1 MRTDPV
7 GYADRRGGGAADRR
21 GGGIADL
28 HVHSSRSD
36 GTLSPTE
43 LVDYAMEKHLRAFA
57 LTDHDT
63 VDGLEEALSYA
74 ESLRR
79 QYEQDQNTAL
89 ADTVP
94 EIIPG
99 IELSTEYQGR
109 DIHVVGLFIDYQNEE
124 FKDYLRR
131 FVESRD
137 LRNQKMCALLQEAGV
152 EISYEALQAEFPGAV
167 ITRAHYAKYLLN
179 HGYIK
184 NMKEAFARYVGDHC
198 PCYVPREKVTPAE
211 AVELIL
217 KADGIPILAHP
228 ILYGMGDQ
236 ALENL
241 VAELKSV
248 GLMGIEALYSTYT
261 PADERQIRALADK
274 YHLLISGGSDFH
286 GANKPG
292 LDLAVGYGRLHVPFS
307 VLQDIR
313 ATRRNLLFTDMD
325 GTLLLSDST
334 VSPAM
339 HAALDR
345 MTAAGHHLIL
355 SSGRPL
361 PSILEVRTK
370 EHLNYP
376 NMLILSNNG
385 ALVYDCDRQRNILEY
400 RICNADI
407 AHIVAQAEAQGL
419 HIHGYTAS
427 EIVCHGMNTELAFY
441 TRRIHMPLQCVED
454 IAAALPDGCFKLQ
467 AIHLT
472 DKTVLERFREKLL
485 NYCGDRIQMIFSNE
499 QYLEIL
505 PAGAGKGNAL
515 RFIADYLH
523 TPISRTYASGD
534 AENDISMLL
543 AAGTGIAMA
552 NASDAVKEAAHIVT
566 AKSNDE
572 DGLLE
577 ILDQYFI

>member
-1 MRTDPV
+1 MRTERV
-7 GYADRRGGGAADRR
+7 GAADPHES
-21 GGGIADL
+21 GAIDL

-36 GTLSPTE
+36 GTYSPAE
-43 LVDYAMEKHLRAFA
+43 LVDYAMTKHLRAFA

-63 VDGLEEALSYA
+63 VDGLEEALSHA
-74 ESLRR
+74 EALRER
-79 QYEQDQNTAL
+79 YRRESGSAPSDA
-89 ADTVP
+89 VP

-124 FKDYLRR
+124 FKSYLKR
-131 FVESRD
+131 FVDSRD
-137 LRNQKMCALLQEAGV
+137 RRNEKMCALLREAGV
-152 EISYEALQAEFPGAV
+152 EITYAALQEAFPNSV
-167 ITRAHYAKYLLN
+167 ITRAHYAKYLLD
-179 HGYIK
+179 HGYVK
-184 NMKEAFARYVGDHC
+184 SRKEAFARYVGDHC
-198 PCYVPREKVTPAE
+198 PCYVPREKVTPQE

-217 KADGIPILAHP
+217 KADGVPILAHP
-228 ILYGMGDQ
+228 ILYGLGHQ
-236 ALENL
+236 ALDTL
-241 VAELKSV
+241 VGELKSV

-292 LDLAVGYGRLHVPFS
+292 LDLAVGYGGLHVPFS

-313 ATRRNLLFTDMD
+313 ASRQNLLFTDLD
-325 GTLLLSDST
+325 GTLLLNDST

-339 HAALDR
+339 RAALDR

-361 PSILEVRTK
+361 PSILEVREQ
-370 EHLNYP
+370 EHLKYP

-385 ALVYDCDRQRNILEY
+385 ALVYDCDSGRNILEY
-400 RICNADI
+400 RIDSRDI
-407 AHIVAQAEAQGL
+407 ARIVAEAESQGL
-419 HIHGYTAS
+419 HIHGYTDS
-427 EIVCHGMNTELAFY
+427 EIVCHGMNAELAFY

-485 NYCGDRIQMIFSNE
+485 DFCGDRIQMIFSND

-523 TPISRTYASGD
+523 TPICRTYASGD
-534 AENDISMLL
+534 AENDISMLS
-543 AAGTGIAMA
+543 AAGTGVAMA
-552 NASDAVKEAAHIVT
+552 NASDAVKKAARIVT

-577 ILDQYFI
+577 ILDRFFV